1 MISGDELRKHREAR
15 GWSQADLAKKIGYGE
30 LSGVRQ
36 IQRWESGKTKRPRT
50 EQYYEAVRILTGVE
64 QVNLADIDERLR
76 HVEALLEEVCHPWP
90 AHRAFTRRVKKRRS
104 GAPRIGSSAA
114 ERCR

>member
-30 LSGVRQ
+30 LTGVRQ

-76 HVEALLEEVCHPWP
+76 HVEALLEELL
-90 AHRAFTRRVKKRRS
+90 ATLR
-104 GAPRIGSSAA
+104 GQG
-114 ERCR
+114 